1 MKRRVLAVLLSLLLA
16 AVGGFLILSY
26 AGNSDRR
33 AMSDMQPVD
42 VLVATKPIAKGTSTS
57 DIVGAVKM
65 RPLPEIALAP
75 GAITSL
81 AEIVGRVT
89 TVDIQPGEQL
99 MASRFVDPATLTDSP
114 VPVPAGMQQISFKL
128 DSQRVLG
135 GDLKAGATVGVFL
148 SAGDKPAGVTHL
160 ALHKVLVTKVQGGAA
175 APEGGDGSANQS
187 GDTTLLVTLATT
199 AGNAERIVF
208 AAEYGSIWLSSEP
221 ANAVVSGTRPIT
233 EKNLYR

>member
-65 RPLPEIALAP
+65 RPLPAIALAP
-75 GAITSL
+75 GAVTSL

-89 TVDIQPGEQL
+89 TVDIEPGEQL
-99 MASRFVDPATLTDSP
+99 MASRFVDPATLADSP

-160 ALHKVLVTKVQGGAA
+160 ALHKVLVTKVQGGAP
-175 APEGGDGSANQS
+175 PEGGDTPANPA
-187 GDTTLLVTLATT
+187 GDTSLLVTLATT
-199 AGNAERIVF
+199 AANAERIVF

-221 ANAVVSGTRPIT
+221 ANALVNGTRPIT